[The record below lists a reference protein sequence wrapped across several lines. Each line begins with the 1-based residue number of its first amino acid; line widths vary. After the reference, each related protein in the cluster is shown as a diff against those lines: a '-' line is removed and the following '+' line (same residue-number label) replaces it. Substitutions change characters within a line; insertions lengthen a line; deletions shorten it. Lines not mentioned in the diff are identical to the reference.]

1 MCICRL
7 PPLCQPLYRKNTEAE
22 PNHNNDNNNGPD
34 RPQEI
39 LKLGQIIIIR
49 RRTGL
54 TAPENKSNI
63 ITM

>member
-7 PPLCQPLYRKNTEAE
+7 RPLCQPLYRENTKAE
-22 PNHNNDNNNGPD
+22 LNHNNDKNNGPD

-39 LKLGQIIIIR
+39 TKLDRTIIIR
-49 RRTGL
+49 IRTGL

-63 ITM
+63 ITI